1 MLQLNS
7 NYRSLRLTPKG
18 ETGPSYAINCGLRQ
32 DLFNERVSLVF
43 TVSDIFNTLKQ
54 NNTLNTPSLNDYAT
68 RQRDGQIM
76 YLGVTY
82 HFGKSEKKKEKME
95 YDDNL

>member
-1 MLQLNS
+1 
-7 NYRSLRLTPKG
+7 
-18 ETGPSYAINCGLRQ
+18 
-32 DLFNERVSLVF
+32 VSLIF

-54 NNTLNTPSLNDYAT
+54 NMTLNTPDLNDYSI
-68 RQRDGQIM
+68 RQRDGQIV

-82 HFGKSEKKKEKME
+82 HFGKTEKKKSKME